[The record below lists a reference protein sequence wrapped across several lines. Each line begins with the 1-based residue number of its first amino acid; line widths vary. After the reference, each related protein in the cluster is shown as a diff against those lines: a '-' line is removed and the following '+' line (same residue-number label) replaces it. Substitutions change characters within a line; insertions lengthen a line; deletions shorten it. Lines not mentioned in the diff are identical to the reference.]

1 MDTSTIFEAESRLS
15 RQIAFLAEIDKL
27 KDILRRSLVA
37 GTGRRENSA
46 EHSWHLAMM
55 ALVLMEHASVPGIN
69 QVRVL
74 KMLLVHD
81 VVEIDAGD
89 TFCYDAAGNATKAE
103 REMAAARRIF
113 ALLPLDQAAEVRE
126 LWDEFELGV
135 TPESRLAQAFDRL
148 QPVLQNLR
156 TDGAS
161 WRKHG
166 VTKEQVLAQ
175 NRKIGDVLPE
185 IWAGLSRQVEEAF
198 ERGGFAQ
205 PMG

>member
-1 MDTSTIFEAESRLS
+1 MDTSTLFAPHSRLS
-15 RQIAFLAEIDKL
+15 QQIAFLAEIDKL

-46 EHSWHLAMM
+46 EHSWHLALM
-55 ALVLMEHASVPGIN
+55 ALVLMEHSSTPDIN

-89 TFCYDAAGNATKAE
+89 TFCYDLTGNVTKAE
-103 REMAAARRIF
+103 REIAAATRIF
-113 ALLPLDQAAEVRE
+113 ALLPADQATEVRE
-126 LWDEFELGV
+126 LWDEFEAGI
-135 TPESRLAQAFDRL
+135 TPEARLAQAFDRL

-156 TDGAS
+156 TEGHS

-166 VTKEQVLAQ
+166 VTKDQVLVH
-175 NRKIGDVLPE
+175 NRKIGEMLPE
-185 IWAGLSRQVEEAF
+185 IWAAVARQIELADQQGLF
-198 ERGGFAQ
+198 ESVA
-205 PMG
+205 

>member
-1 MDTSTIFEAESRLS
+1 MDTSTLFAPHSRLS
-15 RQIAFLAEIDKL
+15 QQIAFLAEIDKL

-46 EHSWHLAMM
+46 EHSWHLALMT
-55 ALVLMEHASVPGIN
+55 LVLMEHASVPDIN

-89 TFCYDAAGNATKAE
+89 TFCYDLAGNVTKAE
-103 REMAAARRIF
+103 REIAAATRIF
-113 ALLPLDQAAEVRE
+113 ALLPADQAAEVRE
-126 LWDEFELGV
+126 LWDEFESGV
-135 TPESRLAQAFDRL
+135 TPEARLAQAFDRL

-156 TDGAS
+156 TEGHS

-166 VTKEQVLAQ
+166 VNKDQVLAH
-175 NRKIGDVLPE
+175 NCKIGEMLPE
-185 IWAGLSRQVEEAF
+185 IWATVAQQIELADQQGLF
-198 ERGGFAQ
+198 EPAT
-205 PMG
+205 